1 MTAERAFVSV
11 IVPVYNDPRRIV
23 TCIRA
28 LLAQTYPRDRY
39 EVIVVDNG
47 STDGTAE
54 AAAREPVTV
63 LVERAIRTSYAARN
77 RGLAAAKGEVI
88 AFTDADCTPS
98 ARWLEAGVEALE
110 AHAADLAGGAVRFV
124 ASARPSGAEIYDSIS
139 NMQQERNIRE
149 RGVAKT
155 ANLLVRAAVFG
166 SVGPF
171 PAALPSGGDVH
182 WTGRATGAGFRL
194 VYAPEAEVTHP
205 TRRLLA
211 LLGKQYRVGRGRYRL
226 DAARWLE
233 RQVDGPTPP
242 RPLGPRGVVR
252 SQLRRLR
259 PPPLG
264 YIRTALEHRDGAVP
278 PPGRLVRVWTAGWLA
293 SVSTAAGAVAE
304 SLRSPAD

>member
-1 MTAERAFVSV
+1 MAADRAFVSV
-11 IVPVYNDPRRIV
+11 IVPVYNDRRRIV

-54 AAAREPVTV
+54 VAAREPVTV
-63 LVERAIRTSYAARN
+63 LVERRIRTSYAARN
-77 RGLAAAKGEVI
+77 RGLSAAKGEVI

-98 ARWLEAGVEALE
+98 PRWLEAGVGALE
-110 AHAADLAGGAVRFV
+110 AHGADLAGGAVRFV
-124 ASARPSGAEIYDSIS
+124 ASARPSGAEVYDSIS
-139 NMQQERNIRE
+139 NMQQERSIGE

-155 ANLLVRAAVFG
+155 ANLMVRAAVFAA
-166 SVGPF
+166 VGPF
-171 PAALPSGGDVH
+171 PAEMPSGGDVA
-182 WTGRATGAGFRL
+182 WTGRATGQGFRL

-226 DAARWLE
+226 DAARWLLL
-233 RQVDGPTPP
+233 QADGPTPP

-259 PPPLG
+259 PPALG
-264 YIRTALEHRDGAVP
+264 YIRTAMECREGSAP
-278 PPGRLVRVWTAGWLA
+278 PPRLIRVWMAGWLS
-293 SVSTAAGAVAE
+293 SVSTAVGAVAE
-304 SLRSPAD
+304 SLRSPSR